1 MTEVERP
8 SGPDDRTQATEWE
21 VAKHILTAHSRTGRA
36 LEQCLLMQTLR
47 DEPLTTD
54 EELAIT
60 VEQAIADHEEILE
73 TLVAARDELDVET
86 PD

>member
-1 MTEVERP
+1 
-8 SGPDDRTQATEWE
+8 
-21 VAKHILTAHSRTGRA
+21 
-36 LEQCLLMQTLR
+36 MQTLR